1 MQNIIQVRRSVIPSV
16 IGVFAIAVVVG
27 AMAMPP
33 GATMVFA
40 LCVVGLHWLSVIVHH
55 AGHFVFARLTGHP
68 MRGIAFWFVFA
79 QDLYLPNEPDL
90 PPRTH
95 LIRAVGGPVFSAI
108 LSVMAFGLMQ
118 AVSAPLWLAW
128 ALRFFFLD
136 NLLVMTLQVFLPVSF
151 GDGSA
156 IWKWLPRLLRG

>member
-1 MQNIIQVRRSVIPSV
+1 
-16 IGVFAIAVVVG
+16 
-27 AMAMPP
+27 
-33 GATMVFA
+33 
-40 LCVVGLHWLSVIVHH
+40 
-55 AGHFVFARLTGHP
+55 
-68 MRGIAFWFVFA
+68 
-79 QDLYLPNEPDL
+79 
-90 PPRTH
+90 
-95 LIRAVGGPVFSAI
+95 
-108 LSVMAFGLMQ
+108 MAFGLMQ